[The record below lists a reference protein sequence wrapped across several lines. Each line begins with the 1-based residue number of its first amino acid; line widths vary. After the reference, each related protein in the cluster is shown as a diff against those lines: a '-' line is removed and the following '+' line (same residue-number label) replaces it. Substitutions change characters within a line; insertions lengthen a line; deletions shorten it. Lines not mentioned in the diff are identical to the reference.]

1 MKRTAA
7 AILALSLTAVTLVGC
22 SDDNDALPTAMVTQ
36 GEVRSTISVS
46 GNLEAADKRFV
57 SFTIPGT
64 VDQVLVEKGDTVL
77 RGDVLAR
84 LDSRDLQR
92 NVDLSRTQVEQARI
106 QYRIADQQ
114 LRETIYPSY
123 YGSYVI
129 DVPGVWMAL
138 DDAAD
143 RVDRARDLI
152 DHGDMT
158 EAHVLLQQ
166 VIEDIDSAKESSEAR
181 KWDFPI
187 AIRIME
193 LQREAAAASV
203 TAAEL
208 NMQAARDALD
218 DATITAPI
226 DGVITMAEINE
237 GDVLFAATLANPAFQ
252 IVDTSR
258 LQMSG
263 LIDEMDIAEITVGQ
277 EVYVTL
283 DALAGVEV
291 DGTVSFISQAAMI
304 QAGVVM
310 YQATISL
317 VDPDTRVKDG
327 MSATANII
335 AEQRD
340 NVLTV
345 PTSAVFRDAGRDVVF
360 LVAEDGSTTRQE
372 VTIGLR
378 GGRIMEILS
387 GVREGDRVAL
397 QAPN

>member
-1 MKRTAA
+1 MRRTAA
-7 AILALSLTAVTLVGC
+7 AILALSLVIATLAGC
-22 SDDNDALPTAMVTQ
+22 AGRNDALPTASVTR

-46 GNLEAADKRFV
+46 GNLEAPDKRFV

-64 VDQVLVEKGDTVL
+64 VDRVLFEKGDTVR
-77 RGDVLAR
+77 RGDVLAT

-92 NVDLSRTQVEQARI
+92 NVDLARTQVEQASV
-106 QYRIADQQ
+106 QYQIADQQ

-138 DDAAD
+138 DNAAE
-143 RVDRARDLI
+143 RVDRAQDLI
-152 DHGDMT
+152 DRGDIT

-166 VIEDIDSAKESSEAR
+166 VLQDIDSAKERAEAR

-226 DGVITMAEINE
+226 DGVITMVEINE
-237 GDVLFAATLANPAFQ
+237 GDILTPATMASPAFQ

-277 EVYVTL
+277 DAYVTL
-283 DALAGVEV
+283 DALPGVEV

-310 YQATISL
+310 YQTTISL
-317 VDPDTRVKDG
+317 VDPDPRVKDG

-335 AEQRD
+335 AERRD

-345 PTSAVFRDAGRDVVF
+345 PASAVFRDAGRDVVY
-360 LVAEDGSTTRQE
+360 LVADDGSTTMQQ

-378 GGRIMEILS
+378 GGRIVEILS
-387 GVREGDRVAL
+387 GVNEGDRVAL

>member
-1 MKRTAA
+1 MRRTAA
-7 AILALSLTAVTLVGC
+7 AILALSLVIVTLAGC
-22 SDDNDALPTAMVTQ
+22 ARDNDDLPTATVTR
-36 GEVRSTISVS
+36 GEVRSTVSVS
-46 GNLEAADKRFV
+46 GNLEAPDKRFV
-57 SFTIPGT
+57 SFTVPGT
-64 VDQVLVEKGDTVL
+64 VDQVLVEKGDSVR

-92 NVDLSRTQVEQARI
+92 NVDLARTRVEQARI
-106 QYRIADQQ
+106 QYQIADQQ

-138 DDAAD
+138 DDAAE

-152 DHGDMT
+152 DQGDMT

-166 VIEDIDSAKESSEAR
+166 VLEDIDRAKESSEAR

-187 AIRIME
+187 AIKVME
-193 LQREAAAASV
+193 LQREAAAASL

-226 DGVITMAEINE
+226 DGVITMAELNE
-237 GDVLFAATLANPAFQ
+237 GDILTAATLANPAFQ

-263 LIDEMDIAEITVGQ
+263 LIDEMDIADITVGQ
-277 EVYVTL
+277 EAFVTL
-283 DALAGVEV
+283 DALPGIEV

-310 YQATISL
+310 YQTTVSL
-317 VDPDTRVKDG
+317 ADPDPRVKDG

-335 AEQRD
+335 AERRD

-345 PTSAVFRDAGRDVVF
+345 PTSAVFRDAGRDVVY
-360 LVAEDGSTTRQE
+360 LVADDGSTTRQE
-372 VTIGLR
+372 VSIGLR

-387 GVREGDRVAL
+387 GVSEGDNVAL
-397 QAPN
+397 QAPR